1 MANRMLEGD
10 FKSSHPDLTIWMDT
24 DDNGK
29 NSKFS
34 EEKSNKESYEGIGG
48 GNGIIRKDSNGILR
62 KRSSGDMRTVSIQV
76 PHKRR
81 RMDPSLST
89 RRLVHEIG
97 TSSLRDDR
105 MAVLKRA
112 KSFLDHNDAAAHND
126 EIAAGIDVALVKQ
139 LVLLVL
145 KVSRCRATTQLLVP
159 VEDEDIQSLVEE
171 VCTALE
177 VLEMVYRAGDEAIGA
192 SFLKIGPDLL
202 HVLVTVI
209 DDELNSRRVSAD
221 QYKADHQTS
230 SAGDDKN
237 VFRPIDENQSKD
249 EKGEDH
255 TTKENRDNG
264 QNVNTGTTTPTQ
276 SHETPLYLKEGTP
289 EGNFLI
295 LKATKVMGHLA
306 RVGKATK
313 PMAFFPGLV
322 RGMLNLINY
331 QPHESVPWEARLSAL
346 WILGN
351 LACNPESMQMMM
363 CTPSLVRSLVR
374 VGCRALHPDDPMEVT
389 MEVLRSRALSSRALL
404 NLSWKPENK
413 IPLADNLA
421 LVELLT
427 QLAVHR
433 KAPALNS
440 SKTVKGIL
448 TQTRCHAVG
457 ALRNLAAAPR
467 RTKIQLCEYRNGHV
481 LDALTDVALNDPDPS
496 IQTRAFAA
504 INNLAVHDT
513 ATKMVERPALVL
525 ALKDVLLEDD
535 STSIGKEGSPR
546 SHASATLLVLERSI
560 TPEMNAYQNL
570 RDLLDAVNPT
580 VASDNEDDSSEHV
593 TAIEV

>member
-1 MANRMLEGD
+1 MVSPSCSWSLVCSVSCLDLIINR
-10 FKSSHPDLTIWMDT
+10 
-24 DDNGK
+24 
-29 NSKFS
+29 S
-34 EEKSNKESYEGIGG
+34 EI
-48 GNGIIRKDSNGILR
+48 
-62 KRSSGDMRTVSIQV
+62 
-76 PHKRR
+76 
-81 RMDPSLST
+81 ST
-89 RRLVHEIG
+89 
-97 TSSLRDDR
+97 SCLRDDR
-105 MAVLKRA
+105 IAVLKRA
-112 KSFLDHNDAAAHND
+112 KSFLDHNDTGAHDD

-177 VLEMVYRAGDEAIGA
+177 VLELVYKAGDEAVGE
-192 SFLKIGPDLL
+192 SFRKIGPDLL

-209 DDELNSRRVSAD
+209 DDELNSRRVSAE
-221 QYKADHQTS
+221 QYKADQQSKTT
-230 SAGDDKN
+230 GDDKN
-237 VFRPIDENQSKD
+237 TFKPIHEKD
-249 EKGEDH
+249 EKGE
-255 TTKENRDNG
+255 TKDEDNG
-264 QNVNTGTTTPTQ
+264 KDSTNTRPG
-276 SHETPLYLKEGTP
+276 TPLYAKEGTP
-289 EGNFLI
+289 EGNFLL

-331 QPHESVPWEARLSAL
+331 QPYNSIPWEARLSAL

-351 LACNPESMQMMM
+351 LACNPENMQMMM

-413 IPLADNLA
+413 IPLSENLA
-421 LVELLT
+421 LVELLA

-433 KAPALNS
+433 KSPALNS

-467 RTKIQLCEYRNGHV
+467 RTKIQLCEYKNGHV

-504 INNLAVHDT
+504 IHNLAVHDT
-513 ATKMVERPALVL
+513 ASKMVERPALVL
-525 ALKDVLLEDD
+525 ALKDVLLEENNANNAEPR
-535 STSIGKEGSPR
+535 KEGTPR
-546 SHASATLLVLERSI
+546 SHASATLLVLERTI
-560 TPEMNAYQNL
+560 TPEMTAYQNL

-580 VASDNEDDSSEHV
+580 VPSDDEEDSSQHV